1 MYSKLFH
8 FPYCQFPWNTPI
20 TQYNAIYLKTS
31 ILTFDLVEDVLDLR
45 EDVVRVPGGVDGVVQ
60 LPLCVELDEG
70 LGGLVVGLKA
80 LGQGLGVV
88 VGAADEGFAG

>member
-1 MYSKLFH
+1 M
-8 FPYCQFPWNTPI
+8 
-20 TQYNAIYLKTS
+20 
-31 ILTFDLVEDVLDLR
+31 
-45 EDVVRVPGGVDGVVQ
+45 PGGVDGVVQ